1 MFSLYPFLS
10 KRFHAFPEKACKT
23 AAIALTYTCQENC
36 EYCFAKNLSG
46 FFPPYITVENFN
58 KSLQWLIKQGFYFI
72 TLAGGEPTE
81 HPQFSEISNIIKI
94 AAENNPKLTI
104 CLITKRFDLKYIFNN
119 MAGYKDKF
127 IFQANLSCNDLNS
140 KEKLET
146 LSCNSRYIKE
156 NRGYICIR
164 TVLKDDD
171 DNFEQSTRKLIDFAS
186 LHKLSLRFSFDSC
199 MRINEETM
207 IVRAKRTVNFIENCI
222 KKNVRAQSVRSIPSC
237 FFERVQLKKYSNYL
251 LFNCFKGIHEPS
263 PHFYINPDLSSF
275 MCCSAHYKIKN
286 ILQYSKIDELL
297 EKYRAYLAGC
307 SFEPLFERCAK
318 CDFFKK
324 KLCFGGCFGH
334 RGGTDKIIDI

>member
-1 MFSLYPFLS
+1 M
-10 KRFHAFPEKACKT
+10 
-23 AAIALTYTCQENC
+23 
-36 EYCFAKNLSG
+36 
-46 FFPPYITVENFN
+46 
-58 KSLQWLIKQGFYFI
+58 
-72 TLAGGEPTE
+72 
-81 HPQFSEISNIIKI
+81 
-94 AAENNPKLTI
+94 
-104 CLITKRFDLKYIFNN
+104 TKRFDLKYIFNN
-119 MAGYKDKF
+119 MTGYKDKF
-127 IFQANLSCNDLNS
+127 IFQVNLSCNDLNS

-156 NRGYICIR
+156 NGGYICIR

-171 DNFEQSTRKLIDFAS
+171 NFEQSARKLIDFAS

-199 MRINEETM
+199 MRINEKTM

-237 FFERVQLKKYSNYL
+237 FFERVQLKEYSNYL
-251 LFNCFKGIHEPS
+251 LFNCFKGIREPS

-275 MCCSAHYKIKN
+275 MCCSAHFKIKN

-307 SFEPLFERCAK
+307 SFEPVFERCTK
-318 CDFFKK
+318 CDKFME

-334 RGGTDKIIDI
+334 RGWTEKIIDI